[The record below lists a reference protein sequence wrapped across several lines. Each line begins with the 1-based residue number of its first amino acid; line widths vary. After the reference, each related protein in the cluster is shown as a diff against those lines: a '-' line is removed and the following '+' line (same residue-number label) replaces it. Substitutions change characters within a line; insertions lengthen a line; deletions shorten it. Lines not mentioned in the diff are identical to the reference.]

1 MIVSQTPGRRGFDI
15 EMRLLR
21 LRIPESS
28 FDLEQ
33 LEPEGGVNATRPR
46 IAIERDGA
54 QYDVE
59 ALERAFGSSA
69 SSGLDPS
76 DFHTRVSTLRCAGL
90 YDLDARLMRG
100 ERPTSARV
108 PPGEGCA
115 LAPID
120 ADRAMFVQVD
130 VAPGGE
136 MRARIAQAR
145 TLLGDGAFVGVR
157 SASGRAVCDVHL
169 GAVLGD
175 DLRSATEHEARAA
188 IMGNGVVVDWRG
200 AQDAPRG
207 LASAFGPGL
216 VSPYVLPRRDKR
228 VVRVGGREVGRI
240 DRLGVTIEAAI
251 AFASQDLELRSGDLV
266 SVGSLAEIEVPLHEA
281 IDAEIDGIGVLRTTA
296 VPPRR

>member
-1 MIVSQTPGRRGFDI
+1 
-15 EMRLLR
+15 MRLLR

-33 LEPEGGVNATRPR
+33 LEEGGVNATRPR

-59 ALERAFGSSA
+59 ALERAFGGGA
-69 SSGLDPS
+69 SIGLDPS

-100 ERPTSARV
+100 ERPTTARV

-115 LAPID
+115 LAPVD
-120 ADRAMFVQVD
+120 DGRAGFFQVD
-130 VAPGGE
+130 VGPGGR

-145 TLLGDGAFVGVR
+145 TLLGDGGFVGVR
-157 SASGRAVCDVHL
+157 SETGRAVCDVHL

-175 DLRSATEHEARAA
+175 DLRTATEKDARAA
-188 IMGNGVVVDWRG
+188 IMGYGVVVDWRG
-200 AQDAPRG
+200 ARDGERG
-207 LASAFGPGL
+207 LSCAFGPAL
-216 VSPYVLPRRDKR
+216 VSPYVWPSRDAR
-228 VVRVGGREVGRI
+228 AVRVGGREVGRI
-240 DRLGVTIEAAI
+240 GSLGVTIEAAI

-266 SVGSLAEIEVPLHEA
+266 SVGSLAEVEVALH
-281 IDAEIDGIGVLRTTA
+281 DVVDVEIDGVGVLRTTP
-296 VPPRR
+296 VSPRR

>member
-1 MIVSQTPGRRGFDI
+1 
-15 EMRLLR
+15 MRLLR

-33 LEPEGGVNATRPR
+33 LGEGGVNATRPR

-54 QYDVE
+54 HYDVE
-59 ALERAFGSSA
+59 ALERAFGGGA
-69 SSGLDPS
+69 SIGLDPS
-76 DFHTRVSTLRCAGL
+76 DFLTRVSTLRCAGL

-100 ERPTSARV
+100 ERPATARV

-120 ADRAMFVQVD
+120 DARASFFQVD
-130 VAPGGE
+130 VGAGGA

-157 SASGRAVCDVHL
+157 SADGRAVCDVHL

-175 DLRSATEHEARAA
+175 DLRGATERDARAA
-188 IMGNGVVVDWRG
+188 IMGYGVVVEWRG
-200 AQDAPRG
+200 AGDAERG
-207 LASAFGPGL
+207 LSCAFGPAL
-216 VSPYVLPRRDKR
+216 VSPYVLPKRDAR
-228 VVRVGGREVGRI
+228 AVRVGGREIGRI
-240 DRLGVTIEAAI
+240 DRVGVTIEEAI
-251 AFASQDLELRSGDLV
+251 AFASQELELRSGDLV
-266 SVGSLAEIEVPLHEA
+266 SLGSLAKVEVALHDIVDCEIE
-281 IDAEIDGIGVLRTTA
+281 GIGALRTTP